1 MAALIFNKALAL
13 GATELT
19 SATLKLALVKSSVPL
34 TDPDVDFV
42 SGLAS
47 GWELTAASGYSRAT
61 LSSKTATVDD
71 TNNRV
76 PFDAADIN
84 FPSITTP
91 VSTVGGVLIIKHVT
105 DDTDSIPLWYLEWP
119 SAQTISGSFDV
130 VFNSLGLVHY
140 QQG

>member
-1 MAALIFNKALAL
+1 MASMVFNKALAL

-19 SATLKLALVKSSVPL
+19 AATIKLALVKSTHAL

-42 SGLAS
+42 SGLTS
-47 GWELTAASGYSRAT
+47 GWELTAASGYARAT
-61 LSSKTATVDD
+61 LASKTATVDD

-76 PFDAADIN
+76 KLDADDVN
-84 FPSITTP
+84 FPSINTPATT
-91 VSTVGGVLIIKHVT
+91 VLGVLILKFVT
-105 DDTDSIPLWYLEWP
+105 DDTDSVPLYYLEWP

-130 VFNSLGLVHY
+130 VFNSLGLTLT